1 MAIYQVWAA
10 VLFEVWK
17 ECNRRSRDGTTLL
30 EVVLIR
36 NMRMVKD
43 KDIALFNK
51 ATRLVLTLVLAL
63 QLFSDVE
70 FVSLL

>member
-43 KDIALFNK
+43 KDIALFN
-51 ATRLVLTLVLAL
+51 TGH
-63 QLFSDVE
+63 
-70 FVSLL
+70 SLGADLNHFWSFRP